1 LWIGATDS
9 VVEGTWNWVGG
20 ETFGFSN
27 WASGQ
32 PDNLSD
38 QDFAAVAGDLGGSPG
53 KWYDYRSTVT
63 LDGYVMEQ
71 GYVTSPVNPDSDGDG
86 LNDRQERT
94 AGTHP
99 GVADSDGDGLN
110 DALEVLQSL
119 TNPLLADSDG
129 DGIGDLLEDSDG
141 DGLSNEEERGLGTQ
155 LGQSDSDGDGIAD
168 VAELGRGRFEFVSA
182 TLTWP
187 AASAAAAARGGYLAT
202 FRDAAE
208 LTEAMA
214 QVGPSL
220 PGDLNG
226 FWIGATDRAVEG
238 SWRWVTGEAFGFA
251 KWATGEPND
260 LNNSDYAAVAGDASG
275 EEGKWYDFRD
285 VTTRSAYL
293 LEKGF
298 VTNPLVA
305 DTDGDDLPDGV
316 ELARGTAPVAVDS
329 DGDGYFD
336 GTEVAGGGNPLDAA
350 QGPAWRAECRASAT
364 KARTVEIRFPSAVG
378 RTYAVEVSSDL
389 SSWQVLQ
396 GGLTGNGRV
405 LTREVVIEGQ
415 AVRYFRVR

>member
-1 LWIGATDS
+1 
-9 VVEGTWNWVGG
+9 
-20 ETFGFSN
+20 
-27 WASGQ
+27 
-32 PDNLSD
+32 
-38 QDFAAVAGDLGGSPG
+38 
-53 KWYDYRSTVT
+53 
-63 LDGYVMEQ
+63 
-71 GYVTSPVNPDSDGDG
+71 
-86 LNDRQERT
+86 
-94 AGTHP
+94 
-99 GVADSDGDGLN
+99 
-110 DALEVLQSL
+110 
-119 TNPLLADSDG
+119 
-129 DGIGDLLEDSDG
+129 
-141 DGLSNEEERGLGTQ
+141 
-155 LGQSDSDGDGIAD
+155 
-168 VAELGRGRFEFVSA
+168 
-182 TLTWP
+182 
-187 AASAAAAARGGYLAT
+187 
-202 FRDAAE
+202 
-208 LTEAMA
+208 
-214 QVGPSL
+214 
-220 PGDLNG
+220 
-226 FWIGATDRAVEG
+226 
-238 SWRWVTGEAFGFA
+238 
-251 KWATGEPND
+251 